1 MVVALRSPLPTRPT
15 HQHPLPPAAR
25 TKVSWKPIPATLAH
39 SMSFPGAF
47 GILLSNIF
55 RFVMFPTFEHF
66 GGVVVFK
73 WLSDVC
79 VNRSDIFRRVLTSR
93 R

>member
-1 MVVALRSPLPTRPT
+1 MVVALRSPLPTTPT

-55 RFVMFPTFEHF
+55 WFVMCPATVAHF

-79 VNRSDIFRRVLTSR
+79 VNSLI
-93 R
+93 